1 MVPCGPMEAPAPAPL
16 APARPSLSWDIFCT
30 VVDNYG
36 DIGVCWRLAR
46 QLAAE
51 HGFAVRLWVD
61 DLASFAR
68 LCPELQVERDCQTVA
83 GVTVQRWAGDFA
95 QVEAAQVV
103 VEAFACELP
112 ENYLAAMAR
121 APRPPVWINLE
132 YLTAEDW
139 ASHCHGLA
147 SPHPRLPL
155 LKYFFFPGFDART
168 GGLLRERALI
178 GQRQDFQADPLARKA
193 LWQRLG
199 ATPTAA
205 ERVVSLFCYGH
216 LPVASLLDAW
226 AQAPSPTLCFM
237 PLGPALPEV
246 AAWSGGR
253 LTRAGDRLQVGSLR
267 LVLMDFLPQADY
279 DRLLWACDL
288 NFVRGEDSFVRA
300 QWAARPLVWQIY
312 PQEEN
317 AHEPKLE
324 AFLEAY
330 SEGLETAS
338 AQALRTFWRAW
349 NGLDPVRPGACWPAF
364 ERQLPTLLAHGRQWS
379 DLQENRPDLAE
390 SLARFCRNKL

>member
-1 MVPCGPMEAPAPAPL
+1 MET
-16 APARPSLSWDIFCT
+16 PARPLPQSAETPLTWDIFCT

-51 HGFAVRLWVD
+51 HGFSLRLWVD
-61 DLASFAR
+61 DLDSFTR
-68 LCPELQVERDCQTVA
+68 LCPELDRQAEMQVIA
-83 GVTVQRWAGDFA
+83 GVTVRRWPKDFPE
-95 QVEAAQVV
+95 VEAAQVV

-112 ENYLAAMAR
+112 ESYLAAMAR
-121 APRPPVWINLE
+121 ASRPPVWINLE

-139 ASHCHGLA
+139 AAHCHGVA

-155 LKYFFFPGFDART
+155 LKYFFFPGFDGKT

-178 GQRQDFQADPLARKA
+178 GQRQDFQADPLARQA

-199 ATPTAA
+199 ANPTAT
-205 ERVVSLFCYGH
+205 ERVISLFCYGH
-216 LPVASLLDAW
+216 LPVASLLDVW
-226 AQAPSPTLCFM
+226 ARAPAPTLCFI

-246 AAWSGGR
+246 TAWSGGR
-253 LTRAGDRLQVGSLR
+253 LTKAGDWLQQGALR

-324 AFLEAY
+324 AFIAAYSQGLEAD
-330 SEGLETAS
+330 A
-338 AQALRTFWRAW
+338 AAALRTFWRAW
-349 NGLDPVRPGACWPAF
+349 NGLGEQAAGSCWAEFSRHLPAL
-364 ERQLPTLLAHGRQWS
+364 QAHSRQWS
-379 DLQENRPDLAE
+379 DLQASRLDLAE